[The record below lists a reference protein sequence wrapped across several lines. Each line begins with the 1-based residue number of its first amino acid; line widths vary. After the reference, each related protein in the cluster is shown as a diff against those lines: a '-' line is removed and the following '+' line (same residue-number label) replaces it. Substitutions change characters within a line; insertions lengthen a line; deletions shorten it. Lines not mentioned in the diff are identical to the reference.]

1 MSGWF
6 FSEEVSHLGHDAGL
20 EGFSRRSVKVVQLRL
35 ERWWFQAIWKM
46 GRWKSLATN
55 ERWIYVNAW
64 NIVTLLV
71 SPSWFQFQVFRSFI
85 QTELIRKIFETT
97 TWSAKKK
104 KSLQM
109 DVTHILPLSPPQK
122 KKEKRMVQIWHQNS
136 PSSPNHRECSN
147 ASKPG
152 ASASSKRGLEWWA
165 LIPAKNLEGSG
176 GWINKGYWRQPWIPY
191 DLDMMG
197 RYFTAWIGE
206 FIHHFTIS

>member
-71 SPSWFQFQVFRSFI
+71 STSWFQFQVFRSFI
-85 QTELIRKIFETT
+85 QTELIRKNLWNHHLEC
-97 TWSAKKK
+97 KKK
-104 KSLQM
+104 K
-109 DVTHILPLSPPQK
+109 ILYKWMLHTFYPTPPPKK

-152 ASASSKRGLEWWA
+152 TFPR
-165 LIPAKNLEGSG
+165 LI
-176 GWINKGYWRQPWIPY
+176 Q
-191 DLDMMG
+191 
-197 RYFTAWIGE
+197 AWIGVMSFDSCKE
-206 FIHHFTIS
+206 PGRLRWLNQQRLLKAALNSICW